1 MKYKYALFDLDGT
14 LTDPYEGIT
23 NSVRHALYKLGRPIP
38 GDEVLKSF
46 IGPPLYD
53 SFSKLGC
60 DENEAARAIE
70 MYREYFS
77 TFGIYENCP
86 YDGIKNLLS
95 GLKSKGIHCLIATS
109 KPEVFAK
116 RILNHFNLQEYF
128 EAVSGPELNQPH
140 FEKKDSILK
149 ALAAVNV
156 PAEEYINCIMIGDRN
171 YDVIGAHECGIC
183 AVGVLWGYGS
193 KEELKESGADY
204 IAKDIKKLGKI
215 LL

>member
-1 MKYKYALFDLDGT
+1 MKYKYILFDLDGT

-23 NSVRHALYKLGRPIP
+23 NSVRHALHKLSRPIP
-38 GDEVLKSF
+38 GGDVLASF

-60 DENEAARAIE
+60 DDEEAKHAIE
-70 MYREYFS
+70 LYREYFS
-77 TFGIYENCP
+77 TFGIYENRP

-95 GLKSKGIHCLIATS
+95 DLKNKGAHCLVATS
-109 KPEVFAK
+109 KPEVFAQ
-116 RILNHFNLQEYF
+116 RILNYFNLQEYF
-128 EAVSGPELNQPH
+128 EVVAGPELNQPH

-149 ALAAVNV
+149 ALGAAKVSTD
-156 PAEEYINCIMIGDRN
+156 EYGSCIMVGDRN
-171 YDVIGAHECGIC
+171 YDIIGAHECRIR

-193 KEELKESGADY
+193 KDEFKESGADF
-204 IAKDIKKLGKI
+204 IAKDIKKLRRI